1 MKPLSEKV
9 FMVIVVNQTCH
20 SLTGGSL
27 EIASTVPLNCAVGLV
42 TSYRCT
48 YTGGTSISWSK
59 LLSSERAE
67 HLQPGT
73 ANGVGFYIRLFY
85 FSI

>member
-1 MKPLSEKV
+1 
-9 FMVIVVNQTCH
+9 MVTVLNQTSH
-20 SLTGGSL
+20 YLNGESL
-27 EIASTVPLNCAVGLV
+27 EIASTVLLNCGLV

-73 ANGVGFYIRLFY
+73 ANGVGFYISLFY

>member
-1 MKPLSEKV
+1 
-9 FMVIVVNQTCH
+9 MVTVLNQTSH
-20 SLTGGSL
+20 YL
-27 EIASTVPLNCAVGLV
+27 EIASTVLLNCAVGLV

-73 ANGVGFYIRLFY
+73 ANGVGFYISLFLFFNIIKKY
-85 FSI
+85 FKVSVWKN

>member
-1 MKPLSEKV
+1 MATVL
-9 FMVIVVNQTCH
+9 NQTSH
-20 SLTGGSL
+20 YLNGESL
-27 EIASTVPLNCAVGLV
+27 EIASTVLLNCAVGLV

>member
-1 MKPLSEKV
+1 
-9 FMVIVVNQTCH
+9 MVTVLNQTSH
-20 SLTGGSL
+20 YLNGESL
-27 EIASTVPLNCAVGLV
+27 EIASTVLLNCGLV